1 VRVGAFEDIKAVGP
15 LRIWDDVIAREIHG
29 QQTTLALVELEPS
42 ALVPEHRHVSEQLG
56 LVIRGSVS
64 FRVGDEETELGPGGT
79 WNIPSDVPHEVR
91 AGPDGAVVIDVFSPT
106 RESDWRG
113 LEREAPRPS
122 AWP

>member
-64 FRVGDEETELGPGGT
+64 FRIGDEDTELGPGGT

-113 LEREAPRPS
+113 FEREAPRPP

>member
-29 QQTTLALVELEPS
+29 QQTTLALVELESS
-42 ALVPEHRHVSEQLG
+42 AVVPEHRHVSEQLG

-64 FRVGDEETELGPGGT
+64 FRIGDEETELGPGGT

-113 LEREAPRPS
+113 FERETPRPP

>member
-113 LEREAPRPS
+113 FEREAPRPP

>member
-79 WNIPSDVPHEVR
+79 WNIPSDVPHQVR

-113 LEREAPRPS
+113 FEREAPRTPR
-122 AWP
+122 WP

>member
-1 VRVGAFEDIKAVGP
+1 MWVGAFEDIKAVGP
-15 LRIWDDVIAREIHG
+15 LRIWDDVVAREIHG

-113 LEREAPRPS
+113 FEREAPRPP